1 MFLSWYCEHLLLFF
15 KEPKKRE
22 ITDVFLKRILK
33 MIKEKYTQ
41 CINPRNIA
49 QIQPKPVVFTQL
61 ICGDT
66 NVMPFEIRKILGLF
80 IYNS

>member
-15 KEPKKRE
+15 KKPEKRE

-41 CINPRNIA
+41 LYITYKLAVI
-49 QIQPKPVVFTQL
+49 
-61 ICGDT
+61 
-66 NVMPFEIRKILGLF
+66 
-80 IYNS
+80 

>member
-15 KEPKKRE
+15 KEPEKRE

-41 CINPRNIA
+41 LLLHTR
-49 QIQPKPVVFTQL
+49 
-61 ICGDT
+61 
-66 NVMPFEIRKILGLF
+66 
-80 IYNS
+80 

>member
-33 MIKEKYTQ
+33 MIKEKYNQ
-41 CINPRNIA
+41 WRLSY
-49 QIQPKPVVFTQL
+49 QI
-61 ICGDT
+61 GR
-66 NVMPFEIRKILGLF
+66 IRTIGYIHKLAF
-80 IYNS
+80 MQKNKQTTC

>member
-15 KEPKKRE
+15 KKPKKRE
-22 ITDVFLKRILK
+22 ITDVFLKKILK

-66 NVMPFEIRKILGLF
+66 NVVRHTFF
-80 IYNS
+80 IFL